1 MMPDRR
7 LWMPRCRTCGPL
19 GKPTGLD
26 EAITCCNRHT
36 NQTKHQTA
44 WYPTHAQ
51 IIVKGTPMTA
61 NDTSTIETT
70 EAVNPDE
77 GLRQGLFE
85 AQAARIVE
93 LQAEIA
99 SRQEEVDELK
109 ARILDSHPAGTYQA
123 GQLKVQVKPGAR
135 RINAGTFEKAYPAT
149 KYPGAY
155 QLKPRPLSQLEKL
168 LSADAVAD
176 YAMSGKPTVVVS

>member
-1 MMPDRR
+1 
-7 LWMPRCRTCGPL
+7 
-19 GKPTGLD
+19 
-26 EAITCCNRHT
+26 
-36 NQTKHQTA
+36 
-44 WYPTHAQ
+44 
-51 IIVKGTPMTA
+51 MTA
-61 NDTSTIETT
+61 NEVLSPDFGEVETKP
-70 EAVNPDE
+70 NPDE

-99 SRQEEVDELK
+99 SRQDEVDELK

-123 GQLKVQVKPGAR
+123 
-135 RINAGTFEKAYPAT
+135 T
-149 KYPGAY
+149 KYPEAY

-168 LSADAVAD
+168 LSADAVAG

>member
-1 MMPDRR
+1 MPDKR

-26 EAITCCNRHT
+26 EAVTCCNRHT

-44 WYPTHAQ
+44 WYPTYAQ
-51 IIVKGTPMTA
+51 IIVKGTSMTA

-70 EAVNPDE
+70 EAVNPDGE
-77 GLRQGLFE
+77 LRQGLFA

-99 SRQEEVDELK
+99 SRQEEIDNLK
-109 ARILDSHPAGTYQA
+109 SLILDSHPVGTYQA
-123 GQLKVQVKPGAR
+123 GNLKVQVKPGAR

-155 QLKPRPLSQLEKL
+155 QLRPRPLSQLEKL

>member
-1 MMPDRR
+1 
-7 LWMPRCRTCGPL
+7 
-19 GKPTGLD
+19 
-26 EAITCCNRHT
+26 
-36 NQTKHQTA
+36 
-44 WYPTHAQ
+44 
-51 IIVKGTPMTA
+51 MTA
-61 NDTSTIETT
+61 NEVLPPDFKEVETK
-70 EAVNPDE
+70 NPDE

-99 SRQEEVDELK
+99 SRQEEIDNLK
-109 ARILDSHPAGTYQA
+109 SLILDSHPAGTYQA
-123 GQLKVQVKPGAR
+123 GNLKVQVK
-135 RINAGTFEKAYPAT
+135 PAT

-155 QLKPRPLSQLEKL
+155 QLRPRPLSQLEKL

>member
-1 MMPDRR
+1 
-7 LWMPRCRTCGPL
+7 
-19 GKPTGLD
+19 
-26 EAITCCNRHT
+26 
-36 NQTKHQTA
+36 
-44 WYPTHAQ
+44 
-51 IIVKGTPMTA
+51 MTA

-77 GLRQGLFE
+77 ELRQGLFE

-109 ARILDSHPAGTYQA
+109 ARILDSHPAN
-123 GQLKVQVKPGAR
+123 LKVQVKPGAR

-168 LSADAVAD
+168 LTADAVAD